1 MRIRLYNA
9 RILTMVEGCKPFE
22 GEIHIEDD
30 RIEYVGPH
38 LSDEELD
45 KKGVSFDVNR
55 NCFGN
60 VLMPSFKDAHTHSAM
75 TGMRSYADDMP
86 LWEWLSTKIFPLE
99 AQLTADDMYEFAR
112 LAALEYLSGGIT
124 AVFDMYMHPEETA
137 RACNEMGIRY
147 VGCCDIN
154 KFGPELKE
162 VERRF
167 ETINRNDGFSSYFI
181 GFHAEYTCTKEL
193 LQSISDIAAK
203 YESPVFT
210 HNSETKKE
218 VDECIER
225 HGMTPTQLFESL
237 DMFRFGGGGYHCVYL
252 SDEDI
257 EIFKK
262 HDLTVVTNPGSNT
275 KLASGIAPISKYL
288 KEGIR
293 VAIGT
298 DGPSSNNCLDMFRE
312 MFLTTGLAKLREMDA
327 AAVVPTEVLKMATVN
342 GSICMG
348 LSDCDVLAK
357 GKKADI
363 IMIDM
368 HQPNMQPINN
378 IADNIVYSGSK
389 TNIKMTMCNGRILFE
404 DGKFNAGVD
413 PEKIYEKANELMAKY
428 KKE

>member
-1 MRIRLYNA
+1 MNTRLYNA
-9 RILTMVEGCKPFE
+9 RIMTMENDVEIFD
-22 GEIHIEDD
+22 GEIWISDD
-30 RIEYVGPH
+30 KISYVGSAK
-38 LSDEELD
+38 SDED
-45 KKGVSFDVNR
+45 IAKSGIKFDVVRDCNK
-55 NCFGN
+55 N

-86 LWEWLSTKIFPLE
+86 LWDWLSTKIFPLE
-99 AQLTADDMYEFAR
+99 AKLTAEDMYEFAR
-112 LAALEYLSGGIT
+112 LAVLEYLSTGVT
-124 AVFDMYMHPEETA
+124 AVFDMYMNPSESA

-147 VGCCDIN
+147 VGCCDVN
-154 KFGPELKE
+154 KFGPELSE
-162 VERRF
+162 IERRF
-167 ETINRNDGFSSYFI
+167 ETLNKNDGFCSYLI

-193 LQSISDIAAK
+193 LQSISDLADK
-203 YESPVFT
+203 YSSPVFT

-225 HGMTPTQLFESL
+225 YGMTPTQLFESL
-237 DMFRFGGGGYHCVYL
+237 NMFKNGGGGYHCVYL

-275 KLASGIAPISKYL
+275 KLASGIAPISRYL

-298 DGPSSNNCLDMFRE
+298 DGPSSNNSLDMFRE
-312 MFLTTGLAKLREMDA
+312 MFLTTGLAKLHDMDA
-327 AAVVPTEVLKMATVN
+327 SAVVPKEVLKMATVN

-348 LSDCDVLAK
+348 LNECDTLSV

-378 IADNIVYSGSK
+378 IPVNIVYSGSRA
-389 TNIKMTMCNGRILFE
+389 NIKMTMCNGKILFE
-404 DGKFNAGVD
+404 DGEYKLGVD
-413 PEKIYEKANELMAKY
+413 PEKIYAKANEMIAKY
-428 KKE
+428 KD

>member
-1 MRIRLYNA
+1 MDGDV
-9 RILTMVEGCKPFE
+9 TCFE
-22 GEIHIEDD
+22 GELWTKDDIISYVGKAVLDSSIQGSDD
-30 RIEYVGPH
+30 R
-38 LSDEELD
+38 
-45 KKGVSFDVNR
+45 FDRVID
-55 NCFGN
+55 CAGN

-99 AQLTADDMYEFAR
+99 AKLTADDMYAFTQ
-112 LAALEYLSGGIT
+112 LAALEYVSGGIT
-124 AVFDMYMHPEETA
+124 AVFDMYMNPERVA
-137 RACNEMGIRY
+137 DALNEMGIRY

-154 KFGPELKE
+154 KFGPSLEE

-167 ETINRNDGFSSYFI
+167 KVLNRNDGFSSYFM

-193 LQSISDIAAK
+193 LASLSELAHK

-218 VDECIER
+218 VEECIER

-237 DMFRFGGGGYHCVYL
+237 DMFRFGGGGYHCVYM

-257 EIFKK
+257 DIFKK

-275 KLASGIAPISKYL
+275 KLASGIAPISRYL
-288 KEGIR
+288 DEGIN

-312 MFLTTGLAKLREMDA
+312 MFLVTGLAKLSDMNA
-327 AAVVPTEVLKMATVN
+327 AAVVPNEVLKMATVN
-342 GSICMG
+342 GSRCMK
-348 LSDCDVLAK
+348 LSDCDVLAE
-357 GKKADI
+357 GKKADL

-378 IADNIVYSGSK
+378 ITDNIVYSGSK
-389 TNIKMTMCNGRILFE
+389 TNIRMTMCNGKILFE
-404 DGKFNAGVD
+404 DGQYDSSVD
-413 PEKIYEKANELMAKY
+413 PEKIYETANALMDKY
-428 KKE
+428 RE

>member
-1 MRIRLYNA
+1 MNIRFTNA
-9 RILTMVEGCKPFE
+9 RIVTMDGDVTCFE
-22 GEIHIEDD
+22 GELWTKDDIISYVGKAVLDSSIQGSDD
-30 RIEYVGPH
+30 R
-38 LSDEELD
+38 
-45 KKGVSFDVNR
+45 FDRVID
-55 NCFGN
+55 CAGN

-99 AQLTADDMYEFAR
+99 AKLTADDMYAFTQ
-112 LAALEYLSGGIT
+112 LAALEYVSGGIT
-124 AVFDMYMHPEETA
+124 AVFDMYMNPERVA
-137 RACNEMGIRY
+137 DALNEMGIRY

-154 KFGPELKE
+154 KFGPSLEE

-167 ETINRNDGFSSYFI
+167 KVLNRNDGFSSYFM

-193 LQSISDIAAK
+193 LASLSELAHK

-218 VDECIER
+218 VEECIER

-237 DMFRFGGGGYHCVYL
+237 DMFRFGGGGYHCVYM

-257 EIFKK
+257 DIFKK

-275 KLASGIAPISKYL
+275 KLASGIAPISRYL
-288 KEGIR
+288 DEGIN

-312 MFLTTGLAKLREMDA
+312 MFLVTGLAKLSDMNA
-327 AAVVPTEVLKMATVN
+327 AAVVPNEVLKMATVN
-342 GSICMG
+342 GSRCMK
-348 LSDCDVLAK
+348 LSDCDVLAE
-357 GKKADI
+357 GKKADL

-378 IADNIVYSGSK
+378 ITDNIVYSGSK
-389 TNIKMTMCNGRILFE
+389 TNIRMTMCNGKILFE
-404 DGKFNAGVD
+404 DGQYDSSVD
-413 PEKIYEKANELMAKY
+413 PEKIYETANALMDKY
-428 KKE
+428 RE